1 MENQSISLYIIRIF
15 DKVITVIFVLFLL
28 SLLVFG
34 SYSIWDSEQI
44 YAVGKSSQY
53 EIYKPSA
60 ENQMS
65 FEELQAINDDVIG
78 WLNVYDTKIDYPL
91 LQAKDNQKYLNTNAE
106 GNYSMAGSIFLDY
119 RNASD
124 FTDFNTIIYGHHME
138 QSAMF
143 GDLEKFFDEAF
154 FDSHPYGNIYFN
166 EEDHGIEF
174 FAFMQI
180 DAFDSE
186 IFSTPVIGQS
196 KETYLSAIYNRA
208 MYTRNLDIS
217 TDDQLILLSTCTANK
232 TNGRH
237 LLIGRIVDDVFPAPV
252 EEDAEIHSFDFS
264 SKFPFSYLVGIGL
277 FLLLLILITIYTKY
291 RMTRK
296 RE

>member
-1 MENQSISLYIIRIF
+1 MKKQSISIYILRIF
-15 DKVITVIFVLFLL
+15 DKIITVIFVLFLVVL
-28 SLLVFG
+28 IVFG

-44 YAVGKSSQY
+44 YAIGKSSQY
-53 EIYKPSA
+53 EAYKPST
-60 ENQMS
+60 ENQLS
-65 FEELQAINDDVIG
+65 FEELQEINADVVG
-78 WLNVYDTKIDYPL
+78 WLNVYDTEIDYPL
-91 LQAKDNQKYLNTNAE
+91 LQSENNDKYLNTNAE

-119 RNASD
+119 RNSPD
-124 FTDFNTIIYGHHME
+124 FTDFNTILYGHHME

-154 FDSHPYGNIYFN
+154 FDSHQYGNIYYD

-186 IFSTPVIGQS
+186 IFSIPVIGQN
-196 KETYLSAIYNRA
+196 KETYLSAIYDRA
-208 MYTRNLDIS
+208 MYTRDLDIS
-217 TDDQLILLSTCTANK
+217 TDDQLILLSTCTENR

-237 LLIGRIVDDVFPAPV
+237 LLVGRIVDRVFPAPV
-252 EEDAEIHSFDFS
+252 EEDSESRIFDFS
-264 SKFPFSYLVGIGL
+264 SKFSFSYLVEIV
-277 FLLLLILITIYTKY
+277 LLLLFLILIIIYKIY
-291 RMTRK
+291 KMRRK